1 VNAAAARTASRPSAA
16 ALRRGERAGAWKS
29 TLAVFAVLG
38 AALLGLGPLLQGI
51 EWWFGTMLMVAVLLA
66 VMAVLRARGAAE
78 VVVVSVAAVVWG
90 ALVVLLYAA
99 STVWL
104 VFPTLATLTEISNDL
119 SDARLS
125 IAVQEVPAVA
135 DAPIMQ
141 LLVMSLGLIAIVT
154 DELATGLRAPALAGM
169 GPLAV
174 LAIAPLVR
182 RNDPDITVYVLTAVA
197 FLVLLWCSARIGT
210 ERRFRWRARAGGR
223 NPALAV
229 GIGVAALAALV
240 VLPTVTP
247 GLTADSLADDG
258 AGNRFPTVY
267 ATGVDPTIQLGRD
280 LRRSDPVL
288 SLTYSTTSDKGLYLK
303 MVNLG
308 EFTGDTW
315 EPETPLGAVGYSGQD
330 FGTPPGLAADV
341 PVVAS
346 STSISIKALR
356 SDWLPLPYPSS
367 KVDGLT
373 GDWLLTPGTFTV
385 TDLRGD
391 TQGLDYQVESQLV
404 QPTPDQLAEAGATVP
419 DAIAP
424 FLAVPQGLPAI
435 IADTAAQVAS
445 GAATNYDQ
453 AVALQEYFR
462 GGQFRYSLSAPQAG
476 GYDGDNSTMIAAF
489 LEQKEGYCVHFASAM
504 AVMARTLGI
513 PSRIAIGYAPGQTA
527 DATSAG
533 GTVYEVYTD
542 QLHAWPE
549 LYFDG
554 IGWLPFE
561 PTPGLDITPPD
572 YSLPDYAQSGGA
584 GAAAA
589 PTPATTSSANPNAR
603 PDQPVE
609 QAAQTPEQITL
620 AQVRGWA
627 SFAAILGGATV
638 IVLLPFGIRRF
649 RRRARLRRLAET
661 DAPATLAWTELEDT
675 LDDYRAQRSAGDT
688 LQGAERRLI
697 DDLSLDGERVDR
709 LRREVEREQYAQG
722 RASATSDRSQLR
734 ADLLAVIA
742 ELEARATTGERM
754 RARFLPVSLLRRR
767 RSTAAAGSLVP

>member
-1 VNAAAARTASRPSAA
+1 
-16 ALRRGERAGAWKS
+16 
-29 TLAVFAVLG
+29 
-38 AALLGLGPLLQGI
+38 
-51 EWWFGTMLMVAVLLA
+51 M
-66 VMAVLRARGAAE
+66 
-78 VVVVSVAAVVWG
+78 
-90 ALVVLLYAA
+90 
-99 STVWL
+99 
-104 VFPTLATLTEISNDL
+104 FPTLSTLTEISNDL

-135 DAPIMQ
+135 DAPITQ

-154 DELATGLRAPALAGM
+154 DELATGLRAPAVAGI

-182 RNDPDITVYVLTAVA
+182 RSEPNVSVYLLTAVA

-210 ERRFRWRARAGGR
+210 EHRFRWQARAGGR
-223 NPALAV
+223 NPLLAV
-229 GIGVAALAALV
+229 GLGVGALAALV
-240 VLPTVTP
+240 ALPTVTP
-247 GLTADSLADDG
+247 GLTAESLADDG
-258 AGNRFPTVY
+258 AGGRFPTVY

-288 SLTYSTTSDKGLYLK
+288 SLTYSTTSEKGLYLK

-341 PVVAS
+341 PVVES
-346 STSISIKALR
+346 STSISIQALR
-356 SDWLPLPYPSS
+356 SDWLPLPYPTSR
-367 KVDGLT
+367 VDGLA
-373 GDWLLTPGTFTV
+373 GDWLLTPSTFTV
-385 TDLRGD
+385 TNLQGD
-391 TQGLDYQVESQLV
+391 TQGHDYEVESQLV
-404 QPTPDQLAEAGATVP
+404 QPTAEQLAAAGATVP

-424 FLAVPQGLPAI
+424 FLSVPSDLPAI
-435 IADTAAQVAS
+435 ISDTAAQVAS

-462 GGQFRYSLSAPQAG
+462 GGQFRYSLSAPEAG
-476 GYDGDNSTMIAAF
+476 GYDGDNATMIAAF

-527 DATSAG
+527 DATTDG
-533 GTVYEVYTD
+533 RPVYEVYTD

-572 YSLPDYAQSGGA
+572 YSLPDYAQSGSTGA
-584 GAAAA
+584 SAA
-589 PTPATTSSANPNAR
+589 PTPASTSTANPADR
-603 PDQPVE
+603 PDQPD
-609 QAAQTPEQITL
+609 QAVAQTPEQVTL
-620 AQVRGWA
+620 AQVRGWGV
-627 SFAAILGGATV
+627 FAAILGGAAA
-638 IVLLPFGIRRF
+638 IVLLPFSVRRL
-649 RRRARLRRLAET
+649 RRRSRLRRLPEA

-675 LDDYRAQRSAGDT
+675 LDDYRAPRSAGDT
-688 LQGAERRLI
+688 LQAAERRLI
-697 DDLSLDGERVDR
+697 DDLSLNEELVGR
-709 LRREVEREQYAQG
+709 LRLDVEREQYAGG
-722 RASATSDRSQLR
+722 RASSPTSDRAR
-734 ADLLAVIA
+734 VRDDLLALIA
-742 ELEARATTGERM
+742 QLEARASTGERM
-754 RARFLPVSLLRRR
+754 RARLLPVSLLRRR
-767 RSTAAAGSLVP
+767 RTSASAGSLVP